1 MIQFN
6 GKQIYN
12 FFLTWCMGLIF
23 LFSSYTFME
32 DVLYRK
38 FLGLNFDNPLLAVI
52 MCISAL
58 FFGATMAYVGVYC
71 YDMFLQMRNRRKQIE
86 LPLLGDMVHELEIHP
101 EWHCKKEK
109 KKLKKILDQLHMT
122 AMFFGTS
129 TSCLIIFLTKLCV
142 EIRFYNYSNIQYTLM
157 FLVMVFV
164 FKKEMDKLY
173 KKIELVRNTCMNETS
188 DIL

>member
-23 LFSSYTFME
+23 LFSSYSFME

-71 YDMFLQMRNRRKQIE
+71 YDVFIQLRNKRKKTEQLSMGNMI
-86 LPLLGDMVHELEIHP
+86 HELEIHP
-101 EWHCKKEK
+101 EWTSRKEK
-109 KKLKKILDQLHMT
+109 KKFMKLLDQLHMT
-122 AMFFGTS
+122 SMFFGTS
-129 TSCLIIFLTKLCV
+129 LSCLIIFITKFFF
-142 EIRFYNYSNIQYTLM
+142 EIRFYNYSNIQYTIM
-157 FLVMVFV
+157 FFILVIV
-164 FKKEMDKLY
+164 FKKEMDNLY
-173 KKIELVRNTCMNETS
+173 KKIALVRNTCTNEMS